1 MLFCFA
7 APKMRE
13 ASGPFTREQAGKH
26 PQMAGNSLVWDK
38 SSSAGAVFHG
48 GLLLASLWEGD
59 VAAGEMLSLSTV

>member
-1 MLFCFA
+1 
-7 APKMRE
+7 
-13 ASGPFTREQAGKH
+13 
-26 PQMAGNSLVWDK
+26 MAGNSLVWDK